1 MTKWTFIC
9 IPHGKTN
16 FKGSDRNFSNVQ
28 FVVSTHALEV
38 INSVLR
44 EQVIVLENY
53 QALPAPMETYGK
65 GRKWHLR
72 AIMRV
77 KNDQTDIMEQFDAFY
92 HAIDLHDYMQADEIL
107 SNLEELLGDDPELAA
122 MRVQL
127 ELEQI

>member
-1 MTKWTFIC
+1 
-9 IPHGKTN
+9 
-16 FKGSDRNFSNVQ
+16 
-28 FVVSTHALEV
+28 
-38 INSVLR
+38 
-44 EQVIVLENY
+44 
-53 QALPAPMETYGK
+53 MERDANGI
-65 GRKWHLR
+65 LR

-77 KNDQTDIMEQFDAFY
+77 KERPNDIMEQFDAFY